1 MYWKSFQLSTDPFGI
16 TPDPKFLYLSQ
27 AHASAIEWM
36 KMAIEQKEFGIITG
50 EVGSGKTVISRY
62 LIDSLSSNDKYK
74 ICWIVNSNL
83 SSIELLREIYL
94 QLFEEEPPTRRNAV
108 IKKLEEGL
116 TKYYLEN
123 KFPIVFID
131 EAQAIPGK
139 KTIEEIRLLCNYQTD
154 EQNLISIILLGQ
166 PEFAAKLKNKNY
178 RAFLQRVRFTITL
191 NPLTRDETKEYINH
205 RLKVAGAN
213 SADIFSEK
221 AIDEIY
227 RLTNGY
233 PRPINHLASLGMM
246 AALSKDK
253 LTVDAEDI
261 LEAAKSTLY
270 FEDKAK
276 NGS

>member
-1 MYWKSFQLSTDPFGI
+1 MYWKYFNLKTDPFGI

-62 LIDSLSSNDKYK
+62 IIDRLSEKNQYK

-83 SSIELLREIYL
+83 SSLELLKEIYQ
-94 QLFEEEPPTRRNAV
+94 QLFDENPPLKRNALV
-108 IKKLEEGL
+108 KKLEEGL
-116 TKYYLEN
+116 TKFYVEN
-123 KFPIVFID
+123 IFPVVFID

-166 PEFAAKLKNKNY
+166 PEFAAKLKNKAY

-191 NPLTRDETKEYINH
+191 NPLTKEETKEYIFH
-205 RLKVAGAN
+205 RLKVAGLESSN
-213 SADIFSEK
+213 IFTDDS
-221 AIDEIY
+221 IDQIY
-227 RLTNGY
+227 KLTNGY

-246 AALSKDK
+246 SAMSKEK
-253 LTVDAEDI
+253 SVVEEEDI
-261 LEAAKSTLY
+261 IEAAKSTLY
-270 FEDKAK
+270 FEDKA
-276 NGS
+276 NSGA